1 MNGTGT
7 ETLTGA
13 NSYTGAT
20 TINSGTLAIGAGGSL
35 SGTTPVSL
43 TGAGATFDLSGATT
57 PQTTGTLSGVAGS
70 TVNRAATT

>member
-35 SGTTPVSL
+35 SG
-43 TGAGATFDLSGATT
+43 
-57 PQTTGTLSGVAGS
+57 
-70 TVNRAATT
+70 RRR